1 MHDPKTL
8 FEALFAPRRIALVG
22 ASADVTKTTSRP
34 QRFLRKHGF
43 AGEILPINPSR
54 REILGEAAYAS
65 LDAVPGEIDHAYIL
79 LNGRAAVDALAACG
93 RRGVTVASIL
103 AGGFADAGAAGASMQ
118 DDLVRIVRDTGIRL
132 VGPNS
137 IGTVSTDPPV
147 ALTANAAFAV
157 EHLRKGRWAVVS
169 QSGSLIGALLSRAD
183 ARGIGFSR
191 LISVGNEVDL
201 AVGEIADLLVDDPAS
216 DAILLFM
223 ETLRDGERLARAAR
237 RAHAAGKP
245 MIAYKLG
252 RSEVGQELAKSH
264 TGAIAGSDATFDA
277 FCHRHGIARVS
288 MFESLV
294 DVPALLVARPKV
306 GDRGASGGQARGPQ
320 ASGPLASSPQPSNPQ
335 PRGRRVAV
343 ATTTGGG
350 AAMVVDNMA
359 VAGLDSVG
367 PPQAL
372 VDWLN
377 PLGIAAGE
385 GRLVDLTLAG
395 AKPEI
400 VAGTI
405 ERLLA
410 DDGNDAVIFVVGS
423 SAQFNPEL
431 AVEPL
436 LAFARSAKPFAVSLT
451 PSAERS
457 VALLTAAG
465 VPVFRHPESCAE
477 AMAVCLLRP
486 TPQPVPELP
495 EPSSATRDALADGR
509 RSGFDERRA
518 AALFAALGVP
528 MARAMAVPDARRVAA
543 AVDEIGGPVALK
555 ILSADIAHKTEAGG
569 VALGLPDGQHAAVAA
584 RDMEKHVRAH
594 SPGARLEGFLVQ
606 KMERGL
612 AEVIV
617 GFRRDPLVGPTVTV
631 GLGGV
636 LAELYKDAAT
646 RLAPVDE
653 VEARQMIEA
662 VKGLAIL
669 RGYRNLPR
677 GDVSAL
683 ARAVAAFSTLAHEGF
698 ADVSDAEI
706 NPLLVKRDGE
716 GVVAVDG
723 LVVLG

>member
-1 MHDPKTL
+1 MNELFASL
-8 FEALFAPRRIALVG
+8 FEPKRIALIG

-34 QRFLRKHGF
+34 QRFLRKHGY
-43 AGEILPINPSR
+43 AGEIVPVNPSR
-54 REILGEAAYAS
+54 SEILGEKAYKD
-65 LDAVPGEIDHAYIL
+65 LDAISGDIDHAYIL
-79 LNGRAAVDALAACG
+79 LNGKAAVDALAACG
-93 RRGVTVASIL
+93 RRGVKVASIL

-118 DDLVRIVRDTGIRL
+118 DDLARIVRETGIRL

-137 IGTVSTDPPV
+137 IGTVSTDPAM

-157 EHLRKGRWAVVS
+157 DELRAGAWGLVS

-201 AVGEIADLLVDDPAS
+201 AVGEIADLLVDDPKTK
-216 DAILLFM
+216 AILLFM
-223 ETLRDGERLARAAR
+223 ETLRDGDRLAHAAR

-245 MIAYKLG
+245 VIAYKLG
-252 RSEVGQELAKSH
+252 RSDIGQELARSH

-277 FCHRHGIARVS
+277 FCRRHGIARVS

-294 DVPALLVARPKV
+294 DVPALLVDRPPTK
-306 GDRGASGGQARGPQ
+306 GK
-320 ASGPLASSPQPSNPQ
+320 
-335 PRGRRVAV
+335 RVAV

-359 VAGLDSVG
+359 VAGLEIAD

-372 VDWLN
+372 VDWLK

-385 GRLVDLTLAG
+385 GKLVDLTLAG
-395 AKPEI
+395 AKPDI

-410 DDGNDAVIFVVGS
+410 DDGNDAAIFVVGS

-436 LAFARSAKPFAVSLT
+436 LKFAKSTKPFAVSLT
-451 PSAERS
+451 PAADKSL
-457 VALLTAAG
+457 ALLTAAG
-465 VPVFRHPESCAE
+465 VPAFRHPESCAE
-477 AMAVCLLRP
+477 AMAVCLMRP
-486 TPQPVPELP
+486 TPQPVPHLD
-495 EPSSATRDALADGR
+495 EPSRQARDALEAGR
-509 RSGFDERRA
+509 INGFEERRA
-518 AALFAALGVP
+518 ADFFGALGMP
-528 MARAMAVPDARRVAA
+528 MAKAMAVPDAKRIPA
-543 AVDEIGGPVALK
+543 AVTEVGAPVALK
-555 ILSADIAHKTEAGG
+555 ILSADIAHKTDAGG
-569 VALGLPDGQHAAVAA
+569 VALNLPDGQTAAMAA
-584 RDMEKHVRAH
+584 REIEKRVKAH
-594 SPGARLEGFLVQ
+594 SPDAKLDGFLIQ

-612 AEVIV
+612 AEVIL

-636 LAELYKDAAT
+636 LAEIYKDAAT

-653 VEARQMIEA
+653 AEARQMIEE
-662 VKGLAIL
+662 VKGLATV

-677 GDVSAL
+677 GDVGALAKAIATFSAL
-683 ARAVAAFSTLAHEGF
+683 AHAAFAE
-698 ADVSDAEI
+698 VSEAEI
-706 NPLLVKRDGE
+706 NPLLVKREGE

-723 LVVLG
+723 LVLLKK

>member
-1 MHDPKTL
+1 MSEPKSDPKKLFAAL
-8 FEALFAPRRIALVG
+8 FEPKRIALIG
-22 ASADVTKTTSRP
+22 ASADPAKTTSRP

-43 AGEILPINPSR
+43 TGEILPVNPSR
-54 REILGEAAYAS
+54 SEILGEMAYKDLAS
-65 LDAVPGEIDHAYIL
+65 IPGEIDHAYIL
-79 LNGRAAVDALAACG
+79 LNGAAAVAALAECAK
-93 RRGVTVASIL
+93 RGVKVASIL
-103 AGGFADAGAAGASMQ
+103 AGGFADAGAAGASLQ
-118 DDLVRIVRDTGIRL
+118 DDLARVVAETGIRL

-137 IGTVSTDPPV
+137 IGTVSTNPPV

-157 EHLRKGRWAVVS
+157 DKLRSGTWALVS
-169 QSGSLIGALLSRAD
+169 QSGSLIGAMLSRAD

-201 AVGEIADLLVDDPAS
+201 AVGEIADLLVDDPRT

-245 MIAYKLG
+245 VIAYKLG
-252 RSEVGQELAKSH
+252 RSSIGQELAKSH

-277 FCHRHGIARVS
+277 FCRRHGIARVS
-288 MFESLV
+288 MFESLI
-294 DVPALLVARPKV
+294 DVPALLVDRPPATGK
-306 GDRGASGGQARGPQ
+306 
-320 ASGPLASSPQPSNPQ
+320 
-335 PRGRRVAV
+335 RVAV

-359 VAGLDSVG
+359 MAGLDIAG

-372 VDWLN
+372 VDWLK

-385 GRLVDLTLAG
+385 GKLVDLTLAG

-436 LAFARSAKPFAVSLT
+436 LRFARTPKPFAVSLT
-451 PSAERS
+451 PTAEKS
-457 VALLTAAG
+457 LALLTASG
-465 VPVFRHPESCAE
+465 VPAFRHPESCSE
-477 AMAVCLLRP
+477 AMALCLLRP
-486 TPQPVPELP
+486 VPQLLP
-495 EPSSATRDALADGR
+495 AVAEPSRASLDALEAGR
-509 RSGFDERRA
+509 VNGFDERRA
-518 AALFAALGVP
+518 ADLFAALGVP
-528 MARAMAVPDARRVAA
+528 MAKSLAIPDAKRVVAA
-543 AVDEIGGPVALK
+543 VAEVGAPVVLK

-569 VALGLPDGQHAAVAA
+569 VALGLMDGQSAAVAA
-584 RDMEKHVRAH
+584 REIERRVKAH
-594 SPGARLEGFLVQ
+594 SPDATLDGFLIQ

-612 AEVIV
+612 AEVIL
-617 GFRRDPLVGPTVTV
+617 GFRRDPLVGPTITV

-636 LAELYKDAAT
+636 LAEIYKDAST
-646 RLAPVDE
+646 RLAPVDAA
-653 VEARQMIEA
+653 EAREMIGE
-662 VKGLAIL
+662 VKGLATV
-669 RGYRNLPR
+669 RGYRNLPK
-677 GDVSAL
+677 GDVAAL
-683 ARAVAAFSTLAHEGF
+683 ARTIAAFSTLAHKEF
-698 ADVSDAEI
+698 ADVSEAEI
-706 NPLLVKRDGE
+706 NPLLVKHDGE

-723 LVVLG
+723 LVVLR

>member
-43 AGEILPINPSR
+43 SGEILPINPSR
-54 REILGEAAYAS
+54 REILGEVAHAS
-65 LDAVPGEIDHAYIL
+65 LDAVPGDIDHAYIL
-79 LNGRAAVDALAACG
+79 LNGRGAVDALAACG

-252 RSEVGQELAKSH
+252 RSEIGQELAKSH

-294 DVPALLVARPKV
+294 DVPALLVDRPKASE
-306 GDRGASGGQARGPQ
+306 RGASGRRARGPQ
-320 ASGPLASSPQPSNPQ
+320 GI
-335 PRGRRVAV
+335 GRRVAV

-359 VAGLDSVG
+359 VAGLDIVG

-372 VDWLN
+372 VDWLK

-451 PSAERS
+451 PSAEKS

-495 EPSSATRDALADGR
+495 EPTAAAREALADGR
-509 RSGFDERRA
+509 RAGFDERRA

-528 MARAMAVPDARRVAA
+528 MAKAMAVPDARRVAA

-584 RDMEKHVRAH
+584 RDMEKRVRAH

-612 AEVIV
+612 AEVIL

-653 VEARQMIEA
+653 DEARQMIEA

-677 GDVSAL
+677 GDFSAL
-683 ARAVAAFSTLAHEGF
+683 ARAVAAFSMLAHQAF
-698 ADVSDAEI
+698 AEVSDAET

-723 LVVLG
+723 LVVLRAS

>member
-1 MHDPKTL
+1 MTL
-8 FEALFAPRRIALVG
+8 FDSLFQPKRIALIG
-22 ASADVTKTTSRP
+22 ASADEKRTTSRP
-34 QRFLRKHGF
+34 QRFLQKHGF
-43 AGEILPINPSR
+43 TGEILPVNPGR
-54 REILGEAAYAS
+54 TEIFGVKAYKQV
-65 LDAVPGEIDHAYIL
+65 DAVPGDVDHAYIL
-79 LNGRAAVDALAACG
+79 LNGKDAVAALAACAK
-93 RRGVTVASIL
+93 RGVKVASIL
-103 AGGFADAGAAGASMQ
+103 AGGFADAGAAGASLQ
-118 DDLVRIVRDTGIRL
+118 DDLVRIVKETGIRL

-137 IGTVSTDPPV
+137 IGTVSTDPPM

-157 EHLRKGRWAVVS
+157 DKLRAGDWGLVS

-201 AVGEIADLLVDDPAS
+201 AVGEIADLLVDDPKTK
-216 DAILLFM
+216 AILLFM
-223 ETLRDGERLARAAR
+223 ETLRDGERLAHAAR

-245 MIAYKLG
+245 IVAYKLG
-252 RSEVGQELAKSH
+252 RSDIGQELAKSH

-277 FCHRHGIARVS
+277 FCRRHGIARVS

-294 DVPALLVARPKV
+294 DVPTLLADRPRATGK
-306 GDRGASGGQARGPQ
+306 
-320 ASGPLASSPQPSNPQ
+320 
-335 PRGRRVAV
+335 RVAV

-359 VAGLDSVG
+359 MAGLDIAG

-372 VDWLN
+372 VDWLK

-385 GRLVDLTLAG
+385 GKLVDLTLAG

-410 DDGNDAVIFVVGS
+410 DDGNDAAIFVVGS

-436 LAFARSAKPFAVSLT
+436 LRFAGSKKPFAVSLT
-451 PSAERS
+451 PAAEKS
-457 VALLTAAG
+457 LALLTAAG
-465 VPVFRHPESCAE
+465 VPAFRHPESCAE
-477 AMAVCLLRP
+477 AMALCLLRP
-486 TPQPVPELP
+486 TPQPVPALV
-495 EPSSATRDALADGR
+495 EPSTGAREALQAGR
-509 RSGFDERRA
+509 ASGFDERRA
-518 AALFAALGVP
+518 AGLFAALGVP
-528 MARAMAVPDARRVAA
+528 MARSVAVPDARKVAS

-584 RDMEKHVRAH
+584 REIEKRVKAH
-594 SPGARLEGFLVQ
+594 APNAKLDGFLVQ

-612 AEVIV
+612 AEVIL
-617 GFRRDPLVGPTVTV
+617 GFRRDLLVGPTVTV

-636 LAELYKDAAT
+636 LAEIYKDAST

-653 VEARQMIEA
+653 AEALQMIEE
-662 VKGLAIL
+662 VKGLAVV

-677 GDVSAL
+677 GDVTAL
-683 ARAVAAFSTLAHEGF
+683 ARAIAAFSGLAHAAF
-698 ADVSDAEI
+698 DDVSEAEI
-706 NPLLVKRDGE
+706 NPLLVKREGE

-723 LVVLG
+723 LVIL

>member
-1 MHDPKTL
+1 MNDPKVLFASL
-8 FEALFAPRRIALVG
+8 FEPKRIALIG

-43 AGEILPINPSR
+43 AGEILPVNPSR
-54 REILGEAAYAS
+54 SEILGEKAYKD
-65 LDAVPGEIDHAYIL
+65 LDAIPGDIDHAYIL
-79 LNGRAAVDALAACG
+79 LNGAAAVSALAACG
-93 RRGVTVASIL
+93 RRGVKVASIL
-103 AGGFADAGAAGASMQ
+103 AGGFADAGAAGASLQ
-118 DDLVRIVRDTGIRL
+118 DELSKVVRETGIRL

-157 EHLRKGRWAVVS
+157 DRLRGGKWAVVS

-201 AVGEIADLLVDDPAS
+201 AVGEIADLLVDDPKT

-245 MIAYKLG
+245 VIAYKLG
-252 RSEVGQELAKSH
+252 RSDIGQALAKSH

-277 FCHRHGIARVS
+277 FCRRHGIARVS
-288 MFESLV
+288 MFESLI
-294 DVPALLVARPKV
+294 DVPMLLANRPAS
-306 GDRGASGGQARGPQ
+306 RGK
-320 ASGPLASSPQPSNPQ
+320 
-335 PRGRRVAV
+335 RVAV

-359 VAGLDSVG
+359 MAGLDIAD

-372 VDWLN
+372 VDWLK

-385 GRLVDLTLAG
+385 GKLVDLTLAG

-410 DDGNDAVIFVVGS
+410 DDGNDAAIFVVGS

-436 LAFARSAKPFAVSLT
+436 LRFAKSTKPFAVALT
-451 PSAERS
+451 PAAEKS
-457 VALLTAAG
+457 LALLTAAG
-465 VPVFRHPESCAE
+465 IPAFRHPESCAE
-477 AMAVCLLRP
+477 AMAVCLLR
-486 TPQPVPELP
+486 QPPRPLAASA
-495 EPSSATRDALADGR
+495 EPSTNALGALDAGKV
-509 RSGFDERRA
+509 SSFDERRA
-518 AALFAALGVP
+518 TDLFGALGVP
-528 MARAMAVPDARRVAA
+528 MAKSMAVPDAKRIAA
-543 AVDEIGGPVALK
+543 AVGEVGAPVALK

-569 VALGLPDGQHAAVAA
+569 VALGLPDGQTAAVVA
-584 RDMEKHVRAH
+584 RDMERKVKAYA
-594 SPGARLEGFLVQ
+594 PTAKLDGFLVQ

-612 AEVIV
+612 AEVIL

-636 LAELYKDAAT
+636 LAEIYKDAST

-653 VEARQMIEA
+653 AEAREMIAE
-662 VKGLAIL
+662 VKGLATV
-669 RGYRNLPR
+669 RGYRNMPK
-677 GDVSAL
+677 GDVAALARTIAAFSAL
-683 ARAVAAFSTLAHEGF
+683 AHKAF
-698 ADVSDAEI
+698 ADVAEAEI
-706 NPLLVKRDGE
+706 NPLLVKREGE

-723 LVVLG
+723 LVVLR

>member
-1 MHDPKTL
+1 MNDLFHAL
-8 FEALFAPRRIALVG
+8 FEPRRIALIG
-22 ASADVTKTTSRP
+22 ASADEKKTTARP

-43 AGEILPINPSR
+43 AGEILPVNPGRS
-54 REILGEAAYAS
+54 EIMGDKAYKT
-65 LDAVPGEIDHAYIL
+65 LDAIAGQIDHAYIL
-79 LNGRAAVDALAACG
+79 LNGRDAVAALLACG
-93 RRGVTVASIL
+93 KRGVKVASIL
-103 AGGFADAGAAGASMQ
+103 AGGFADAGAAGASLQ
-118 DDLVRIVRDTGIRL
+118 DDLARIVRETGIRL

-137 IGTVSTDPPV
+137 IGTVSTDPPM

-157 EHLRKGRWAVVS
+157 DRLRTGKWGLVS

-201 AVGEIADLLVDDPAS
+201 AVGEIADLLVDDPKTG
-216 DAILLFM
+216 AILLFM
-223 ETLRDGERLARAAR
+223 ETLRDGARLARAAR

-245 MIAYKLG
+245 VIAYKLG
-252 RSEVGQELAKSH
+252 RSAIGQELAKSH

-277 FCHRHGIARVS
+277 FCRRHGIARVS

-294 DVPALLVARPKV
+294 DVPALLVDRPPIHQSGV
-306 GDRGASGGQARGPQ
+306 RGK
-320 ASGPLASSPQPSNPQ
+320 
-335 PRGRRVAV
+335 RVAV

-359 VAGLDSVG
+359 MAGLDIAD

-372 VDWLN
+372 VDWLK

-385 GRLVDLTLAG
+385 GKLVDLTLAG
-395 AKPEI
+395 AKPDI

-410 DDGNDAVIFVVGS
+410 DDGNDAAIFVVGS

-436 LAFARSAKPFAVSLT
+436 LKFAKSAKPFAVSLT
-451 PSAERS
+451 PSAEKS
-457 VALLTAAG
+457 LALLTAAG
-465 VPVFRHPESCAE
+465 VAAFRHPESCAE
-477 AMAVCLLRP
+477 AMALCLLRP
-486 TPQPVPELP
+486 SPQPVPALADP
-495 EPSSATRDALADGR
+495 ARVALDALAAGR
-509 RSGFDERRA
+509 LSGFDERRA
-518 AALFAALGVP
+518 ADLFAALDVP
-528 MARAMAVPDARRVAA
+528 MARAMAVPDAKRIAA
-543 AVDEIGGPVALK
+543 AVAEIGGPVALK

-569 VALGLPDGQHAAVAA
+569 VALGLPDGQAAAVAA
-584 RDMEKHVRAH
+584 REIEKRVKAH
-594 SPGARLEGFLVQ
+594 MPNAKLEGFLVQ

-612 AEVIV
+612 AEVIL
-617 GFRRDPLVGPTVTV
+617 GFRRDPLVGPTITV

-636 LAELYKDAAT
+636 LAEIYKDAAT

-653 VEARQMIEA
+653 SEARQMIEE
-662 VKGLAIL
+662 VKGLATI

-677 GDVSAL
+677 GDVTALARTIAAFSAL
-683 ARAVAAFSTLAHEGF
+683 AHEAF
-698 ADVSDAEI
+698 ADIAEAEI
-706 NPLLVKRDGE
+706 NPLLVKADGQ

-723 LVVLG
+723 LVIVG

>member
-1 MHDPKTL
+1 MKDPNTL
-8 FEALFAPRRIALVG
+8 FAALFEPKRIALIG
-22 ASADVTKTTSRP
+22 ASADETKTTSRP

-43 AGEILPINPSR
+43 KGEILPVNPSR
-54 REILGEAAYAS
+54 TEILGDKAYKDVNAIS
-65 LDAVPGEIDHAYIL
+65 GDIDHAYIL
-79 LNGRAAVDALAACG
+79 LNGKGAVEALAACG
-93 RRGVTVASIL
+93 KRGVKVASIL
-103 AGGFADAGAAGASMQ
+103 AGGFADAGAAGASLQ
-118 DDLVRIVRDTGIRL
+118 DDLARIVRETGIRL

-137 IGTVSTDPPV
+137 IGTVSTDPPM

-157 EHLRKGRWAVVS
+157 DKLRTGAWGLVS

-201 AVGEIADLLVDDPAS
+201 AVGEIADLLVDDPKTR
-216 DAILLFM
+216 AILLFM
-223 ETLRDGERLARAAR
+223 ETLRDGERLAHAAR

-252 RSEVGQELAKSH
+252 RSAIGQELAKSH

-277 FCHRHGIARVS
+277 FCRRHGIARVS

-294 DVPALLVARPKV
+294 DVPALLVDRPPAIQSE
-306 GDRGASGGQARGPQ
+306 GRGK
-320 ASGPLASSPQPSNPQ
+320 
-335 PRGRRVAV
+335 RVAV

-359 VAGLDSVG
+359 MAGLDIAD

-372 VDWLN
+372 VDWLK

-385 GRLVDLTLAG
+385 GKLVDLTLAG

-410 DDGNDAVIFVVGS
+410 DDGNDAAIFVVGS

-436 LAFARSAKPFAVSLT
+436 LKFAHSAKPFAVALT
-451 PSAERS
+451 PSAEKS
-457 VALLTAAG
+457 LALLTAAG
-465 VPVFRHPESCAE
+465 VPAFRHPESCAE
-477 AMAVCLLRP
+477 AMALCLLRP
-486 TPQPVPELP
+486 SPQPVPALA
-495 EPSSATRDALADGR
+495 EPTRASLDALQAGR
-509 RSGFDERRA
+509 VSGFDERRA
-518 AALFAALGVP
+518 ADLFAALGVP
-528 MARAMAVPDARRVAA
+528 MARAMAVPDAKRIAA
-543 AVDEIGGPVALK
+543 AVAQIGGPVALK

-569 VALGLPDGQHAAVAA
+569 VALGLPDGQTASVAA
-584 RDMEKHVRAH
+584 REIEKRVKAH
-594 SPGARLEGFLVQ
+594 MPNAKLEGFLVQ

-612 AEVIV
+612 AEVIL
-617 GFRRDPLVGPTVTV
+617 GFRRDPLVGPTITV

-636 LAELYKDAAT
+636 LAEIYKDAAT

-653 VEARQMIEA
+653 AEARQMIEE
-662 VKGLAIL
+662 VKGLATI

-677 GDVSAL
+677 GDVGALARTIAAFSAL
-683 ARAVAAFSTLAHEGF
+683 AHDAF
-698 ADVSDAEI
+698 ADVVEAEI
-706 NPLLVKRDGE
+706 NPLLVKADGQ

-723 LVVLG
+723 LVIIG

>member
-1 MHDPKTL
+1 MSDPQRDPNNLFAAL
-8 FEALFAPRRIALVG
+8 FEPKRIALIG
-22 ASADVTKTTSRP
+22 ASADPAKTTSRP

-43 AGEILPINPSR
+43 TGEILPVNPSR
-54 REILGEAAYAS
+54 SEILGEMAFKDLAS
-65 LDAVPGEIDHAYIL
+65 IPGVIDHAYIL
-79 LNGRAAVDALAACG
+79 LNGAAAVAALAECG
-93 RRGVTVASIL
+93 RRGVKVASIL
-103 AGGFADAGAAGASMQ
+103 AGGFADAGAAGASLQ
-118 DDLVRIVRDTGIRL
+118 DDLARVVAETGIRL

-137 IGTVSTDPPV
+137 IGTVSTNPPV

-157 EHLRKGRWAVVS
+157 DKLRSGSWALVS
-169 QSGSLIGALLSRAD
+169 QSGSLIGAMLSRAD

-201 AVGEIADLLVDDPAS
+201 AVGEIADLLVDDPRT

-237 RAHAAGKP
+237 RAHAVGKP
-245 MIAYKLG
+245 VIAYKLG
-252 RSEVGQELAKSH
+252 RSSIGQELAKSH

-277 FCHRHGIARVS
+277 FCRRHGIARVS
-288 MFESLV
+288 MFESLI
-294 DVPALLVARPKV
+294 DVPALLVDRPPATGK
-306 GDRGASGGQARGPQ
+306 
-320 ASGPLASSPQPSNPQ
+320 
-335 PRGRRVAV
+335 RVAV

-359 VAGLDSVG
+359 MAGLDIAG

-372 VDWLN
+372 VDWLK

-385 GRLVDLTLAG
+385 GKLVDLTLAG

-436 LAFARSAKPFAVSLT
+436 LRFARTAKPFAVALT
-451 PSAERS
+451 PTAEKS
-457 VALLTAAG
+457 LALLTASG
-465 VPVFRHPESCAE
+465 VPAFRHPESCSE
-477 AMAVCLLRP
+477 AMALCLLRP
-486 TPQPVPELP
+486 TPQPLP
-495 EPSSATRDALADGR
+495 VLAEPSRASRDALEAGR
-509 RSGFDERRA
+509 VNGFDERRA
-518 AALFAALGVP
+518 ADLFAALGVP
-528 MARAMAVPDARRVAA
+528 MARSLAIPDAKRVVAA
-543 AVDEIGGPVALK
+543 VAEVGAPVVLK
-555 ILSADIAHKTEAGG
+555 ILSSDIAHKTEAGG
-569 VALGLPDGQHAAVAA
+569 VALGLMDGPSAAVAA
-584 RDMEKHVRAH
+584 REIERRVKAH
-594 SPGARLEGFLVQ
+594 SPDAKLDGFLIQ

-612 AEVIV
+612 AEVIL

-636 LAELYKDAAT
+636 LAEIYRDAST

-653 VEARQMIEA
+653 AEALEMIAE
-662 VKGLAIL
+662 VKGLAII

-677 GDVSAL
+677 GDAAAL
-683 ARAVAAFSTLAHEGF
+683 ARTIAAFSTLAHKAF
-698 ADVSDAEI
+698 ADVSEAEI
-706 NPLLVKRDGE
+706 NPLLVKGDGE

-723 LVVLG
+723 LVVLR

>member
-1 MHDPKTL
+1 MTDLFHAL
-8 FEALFAPRRIALVG
+8 FEPKRIALIG
-22 ASADVTKTTSRP
+22 ASADEKKTTSRP
-34 QRFLRKHGF
+34 QRFLAKHGF
-43 AGEILPINPSR
+43 AGEILPVNPGR
-54 REILGEAAYAS
+54 AEIMGVRAYKS
-65 LDAVPGEIDHAYIL
+65 LDAIEGAIDHAYIL
-79 LNGRAAVDALAACG
+79 LNGKDAVEALTACG

-118 DDLVRIVRDTGIRL
+118 DDLVRIVKETGIRL

-137 IGTVSTDPPV
+137 IGTVSTDPPM

-157 EHLRKGRWAVVS
+157 DRLRTGTWGLVS

-201 AVGEIADLLVDDPAS
+201 AVGEIADLMVDDPKTK
-216 DAILLFM
+216 AILLFM

-245 MIAYKLG
+245 VIAYKLG
-252 RSEVGQELAKSH
+252 RSDIGRELAKSH

-277 FCHRHGIARVS
+277 FCRRHGIARVS

-294 DVPALLVARPKV
+294 DVPALLVDRPVAK
-306 GDRGASGGQARGPQ
+306 GK
-320 ASGPLASSPQPSNPQ
+320 
-335 PRGRRVAV
+335 RVAV

-359 VAGLDSVG
+359 MAGLDIAG
-367 PPQAL
+367 PPREL
-372 VDWLN
+372 VDWLR

-385 GRLVDLTLAG
+385 GKLVDLTLAG

-410 DDGNDAVIFVVGS
+410 DDGNDAAIFVVGS

-436 LAFARSAKPFAVSLT
+436 LRFAKSAKPFAVSLT
-451 PSAERS
+451 PAAEKS
-457 VALLTAAG
+457 LALLTAAG
-465 VPVFRHPESCAE
+465 VPAFRHPESCAE
-477 AMAVCLLRP
+477 AMALCLLRP
-486 TPQPVPELP
+486 VPQEVPALA
-495 EPSSATRDALADGR
+495 EPSKAALEALEAGR
-509 RSGFDERRA
+509 AAGFDEQRA
-518 AALFAALGVP
+518 SALFAALGVT
-528 MARAMAVPDARRVAA
+528 MAKSLAVPDARRVGA
-543 AVDEIGGPVALK
+543 AVGEVGAPVALK

-569 VALGLPDGQHAAVAA
+569 VALGLLDGASAAVAA
-584 RDMEKHVRAH
+584 REIEKRVKAH
-594 SPGARLEGFLVQ
+594 APGAKLDGFLVQ

-612 AEVIV
+612 AEVIL
-617 GFRRDPLVGPTVTV
+617 GFRRDPLVGPTITV

-636 LAELYKDAAT
+636 LAEIYKDAST
-646 RLAPVDE
+646 RLAPVS
-653 VEARQMIEA
+653 EAEAGEMIAE
-662 VKGLAIL
+662 VKGLATV
-669 RGYRNLPR
+669 RGYRNLPK
-677 GDVSAL
+677 GDVAALARTIAAFSAL
-683 ARAVAAFSTLAHEGF
+683 AHEAF
-698 ADVSDAEI
+698 ADVAEAEI
-706 NPLLVKRDGE
+706 NPLLIKRDGE

-723 LVVLG
+723 LVVLR

>member
-1 MHDPKTL
+1 MNAPKLLLTAL
-8 FEALFAPRRIALVG
+8 FEPKRIALIG
-22 ASADVTKTTSRP
+22 ASADERKTTSRP

-43 AGEILPINPSR
+43 AGEILPVNPSR
-54 REILGEAAYAS
+54 SEIMGEKAYKDLES
-65 LDAVPGEIDHAYIL
+65 IPGEIDHAYIL
-79 LNGRAAVDALAACG
+79 LNGPAAVEALAACG
-93 RRGVTVASIL
+93 RRGVKVASIL
-103 AGGFADAGAAGASMQ
+103 AGGFADAGAAGASLQ
-118 DDLVRIVRDTGIRL
+118 DELARIVAETGIRL

-157 EHLRKGRWAVVS
+157 DRLRTGRWAVVS

-183 ARGIGFSR
+183 ARGLGFSR

-201 AVGEIADLLVDDPAS
+201 AVGEIADLLVDDPQT

-223 ETLRDGERLARAAR
+223 ETLRDGERLAHAAR

-245 MIAYKLG
+245 VIAYKLG
-252 RSEVGQELAKSH
+252 RSQIGQELAKSH

-277 FCHRHGIARVS
+277 FCRRHGIARVS

-294 DVPALLVARPKV
+294 DVPALLVNRPAV
-306 GDRGASGGQARGPQ
+306 H
-320 ASGPLASSPQPSNPQ
+320 
-335 PRGRRVAV
+335 GRRVAV

-359 VAGLDSVG
+359 MAGLDIAG

-372 VDWLN
+372 VDWLS
-377 PLGIAAGE
+377 PFGIAAGE
-385 GRLVDLTLAG
+385 GKLVDLTLAG

-436 LAFARSAKPFAVSLT
+436 LRFAHAAKPFAVSLT
-451 PSAERS
+451 PAAEKS
-457 VALLTAAG
+457 LALLTAAG

-486 TPQPVPELP
+486 QPQPVPILADP
-495 EPSSATRDALADGR
+495 TRASLEALAAGHV
-509 RSGFDERRA
+509 SGFDERRA
-518 AALFAALGVP
+518 ADLFAALGVP
-528 MARAMAVPDARRVAA
+528 MARSMAVPDARRVAA
-543 AVDEIGGPVALK
+543 AVTEIGGPVALK

-569 VALGLPDGQHAAVAA
+569 VALGLADGQAAAVAA
-584 RDMEKHVRAH
+584 REIERQVKVHAPEAKLD
-594 SPGARLEGFLVQ
+594 GFLIQ

-612 AEVIV
+612 AEVIL

-636 LAELYKDAAT
+636 LAEIYKDAST

-653 VEARQMIEA
+653 AEARQMIGE
-662 VKGLAIL
+662 VKGLATI
-669 RGYRNLPR
+669 RGYRNLPL
-677 GDVSAL
+677 GDVEAL
-683 ARAVAAFSTLAHEGF
+683 ARAIAAFSVLAHSAF
-698 ADVSDAEI
+698 ADITEAEI
-706 NPLLVKRDGE
+706 NPLLVKQKGE

-723 LVVLG
+723 LVVLR

>member
-1 MHDPKTL
+1 MKDPNTL
-8 FEALFAPRRIALVG
+8 FAALFEPKRIALIG
-22 ASADVTKTTSRP
+22 ASADETKTTSRP

-43 AGEILPINPSR
+43 KGEILPVNPSR
-54 REILGEAAYAS
+54 TEILGDKAYKDVNAIS
-65 LDAVPGEIDHAYIL
+65 GDIDHAYIL
-79 LNGRAAVDALAACG
+79 LNGKGAVEALAACG
-93 RRGVTVASIL
+93 KRGVKVASIL
-103 AGGFADAGAAGASMQ
+103 AGGFADAGAAGASLQ
-118 DDLVRIVRDTGIRL
+118 DDLARIVRETGIRL

-137 IGTVSTDPPV
+137 IGTVSTDPPM

-157 EHLRKGRWAVVS
+157 DKLRTGTWGLVS

-201 AVGEIADLLVDDPAS
+201 AVGEIADLLVDDPKTR
-216 DAILLFM
+216 AILLFM
-223 ETLRDGERLARAAR
+223 ETLRDGERLAHAAR

-245 MIAYKLG
+245 VIAYKLG
-252 RSEVGQELAKSH
+252 RSAIGQELAKSH

-277 FCHRHGIARVS
+277 FCRRHGIARVS

-294 DVPALLVARPKV
+294 DVPALLVDRPPAIQSE
-306 GDRGASGGQARGPQ
+306 GRGK
-320 ASGPLASSPQPSNPQ
+320 
-335 PRGRRVAV
+335 RVAV

-359 VAGLDSVG
+359 MAGLDIAD

-372 VDWLN
+372 VDWLK

-385 GRLVDLTLAG
+385 GKLVDLTLAG

-410 DDGNDAVIFVVGS
+410 DDGNDAAIFVVGS

-436 LAFARSAKPFAVSLT
+436 LKFARSAKPFAVALT
-451 PSAERS
+451 PSAEKS
-457 VALLTAAG
+457 LALLTAAG
-465 VPVFRHPESCAE
+465 VPAFRHPESCAE
-477 AMAVCLLRP
+477 AMALCLLRP
-486 TPQPVPELP
+486 SPQPVPALA
-495 EPSSATRDALADGR
+495 EPTRASLDALQAGR
-509 RSGFDERRA
+509 VSGFDERRA
-518 AALFAALGVP
+518 ADLFAALGVS
-528 MARAMAVPDARRVAA
+528 MARAMAVPDAKRIAA
-543 AVDEIGGPVALK
+543 AVAEIGGPVALK

-569 VALGLPDGQHAAVAA
+569 VALGLPDGQTASVAA
-584 RDMEKHVRAH
+584 REIEKRVKAH
-594 SPGARLEGFLVQ
+594 MPNAKLEGFLVQ
-606 KMERGL
+606 KMECGL
-612 AEVIV
+612 AEVIL
-617 GFRRDPLVGPTVTV
+617 GFCRDPLVGPTITV

-636 LAELYKDAAT
+636 LAEIYKDAAT

-653 VEARQMIEA
+653 TEARQMIEE
-662 VKGLAIL
+662 VKGLATI

-677 GDVSAL
+677 GDVGALARTIAAFSAL
-683 ARAVAAFSTLAHEGF
+683 AHDAF
-698 ADVSDAEI
+698 ADVTEAEI
-706 NPLLVKRDGE
+706 NPLLVKADGQ

-723 LVVLG
+723 LVIIG

>member
-1 MHDPKTL
+1 MSDPKKPMNDPKTL
-8 FEALFAPRRIALVG
+8 FDALFAPRRIALIG

-43 AGEILPINPSR
+43 SGEILPINPSR
-54 REILGEAAYAS
+54 REILGEPAYAS
-65 LDAVPGEIDHAYIL
+65 LDAVPGDIDHAYIL
-79 LNGRAAVDALAACG
+79 LNGRGAVDALAACG
-93 RRGVTVASIL
+93 RRGVKVASIL

-118 DDLVRIVRDTGIRL
+118 DELVRIVRDTGVRL

-157 EHLRKGRWAVVS
+157 EHLRKGRWAIVS

-183 ARGIGFSR
+183 ARGVGFSR

-201 AVGEIADLLVDDPAS
+201 AVGEIADLLVDDPAT

-245 MIAYKLG
+245 MVAYKLG
-252 RSEVGQELAKSH
+252 RSEIGQELAKSH

-294 DVPALLVARPKV
+294 DVPALLVDRPKANGPKV
-306 GDRGASGGQARGPQ
+306 SGK
-320 ASGPLASSPQPSNPQ
+320 
-335 PRGRRVAV
+335 RVAV

-359 VAGLDSVG
+359 VAGLDIVG

-372 VDWLN
+372 VDWLK

-405 ERLLA
+405 DRLLA

-436 LAFARSAKPFAVSLT
+436 LKFARSAKPFAVSLT
-451 PSAERS
+451 PSAEKS

-486 TPQPVPELP
+486 TPQPVPQLS
-495 EPSSATRDALADGR
+495 EPTSAACAALEDGR
-509 RSGFDERRA
+509 SSGFDERRA
-518 AALFAALGVP
+518 AALFAALEVP
-528 MARAMAVPDARRVAA
+528 IAKAMVVPDARRVAA

-569 VALGLPDGQHAAVAA
+569 VALGLPDGQHASVAA
-584 RDMEKHVRAH
+584 RDMEKRVRAH
-594 SPGARLEGFLVQ
+594 SPQARLEGFLVQ

-612 AEVIV
+612 AEVIL

-653 VEARQMIEA
+653 TEARQMIEG

-677 GDVSAL
+677 GDVAAL
-683 ARAVAAFSTLAHEGF
+683 ARTVAAFSTLAHKAF
-698 ADVSDAEI
+698 VDVSDAEI

-723 LVVLG
+723 LVVLRDS